1 MAADPTLVKG
11 AYIANAPRVG
21 QWNAVLDGLKDLS
34 KVFETARSANLEL
47 QLAEIKAQGDRRVKG
62 DDWTMRISDHYGKNV
77 NGPLGNQLS
86 IATNDVTFEKD
97 IFVSAEGDAAYQ
109 ANITNFNNQAA
120 ADSATMSSLLGLYDK
135 SVNNEGEG
143 APISNS
149 ATGWDVD
156 YLTERKLAAQYTFK
170 LPNGQAVTKTR
181 GIDDDWFTQNNQ
193 AIVSGEIKMTAKH
206 YGLLKTTL
214 NNNVPGVQWVG
225 ADQVQRDIERTK
237 VDINSRGAIA
247 DLGANSLLAGK
258 EYLSSDPGRMAGGT
272 GKGTNYIAPYIAR
285 EDKRQ
290 DFNESETRQVIDAII
305 HTDIKDYEVR
315 SIVSDVMIGGD
326 KSLIGEWDSE
336 TQTFSK
342 GHLDALLEGQAGM
355 KFEEDLE
362 KALGFTGED
371 ANGEIDTAAEL
382 AALKMAMWKY
392 GQEGQA
398 APIKNGI
405 KDVIKDY
412 LFLYAKNQFIIGA
425 AGSYKSDLGIGEV
438 LAEDAEG
445 EPLFEFID

>member
-1 MAADPTLVKG
+1 MAADPTLVQG
-11 AYIANAPRVG
+11 AYVANAPRVG

-34 KVFETARSANLEL
+34 KVFETARNANLEL
-47 QLAEIKAQGDRRVKG
+47 KLAEIKAQGDRRVRG

-77 NGPLGNQLS
+77 NGPLGDQLS

-97 IFVSAEGDAAYQ
+97 IFISADGDAAYQ

-120 ADSATMSSLLGLYDK
+120 ADSATMSGLLGLYDK
-135 SVNNEGEG
+135 SVVGEGEG

-214 NNNVPGVQWVG
+214 NNNVPGVEWVG
-225 ADQVQRDIERTK
+225 PDQVQRDIERTK
-237 VDINSRGAIA
+237 VDINTRGAIA
-247 DLGANSLLAGK
+247 ELGANNMLAGK
-258 EYLSSDPGRMAGGT
+258 NYLSADPGRMAGDT
-272 GKGTNYIAPYIAR
+272 GKDENYIAPYIAR

-290 DFNESETRQVIDAII
+290 DFNEAETRQNIDAII
-305 HTDIKDYEVR
+305 HTDIQAHEIR
-315 SIVSDVMIGGD
+315 SVVSDPMIGGD
-326 KSLIGEWDSE
+326 MSLIGAWDSQ

-342 GHLDALLEGQAGM
+342 GHLDALLEGQTGM
-355 KFEEDLE
+355 EFEKDLE

-371 ANGEIDTAAEL
+371 ANGEINTPAEL

-392 GQEGQA
+392 GQEGQSA
-398 APIKNGI
+398 DIQEGI

-412 LFLYAKNQFIIGA
+412 LFLYAKNQFIIGS
-425 AGSYKSDLGIGEV
+425 GGTYQPGLGVGEV
-438 LAEDAEG
+438 LAEGAEG

>member
-11 AYIANAPRVG
+11 AYTANAPRVG
-21 QWNAVLDGLKDLS
+21 QWNAVLNGLKDLS

-62 DDWTMRISDHYGKNV
+62 DDWTMKISDHYGKNV
-77 NGPLGNQLS
+77 NGPLGNQLN

-97 IFVSAEGDAAYQ
+97 IFVAADGDAAYQ

-156 YLTERKLAAQYTFK
+156 YLTERKLAAQYAFT
-170 LPNGQAVTKTR
+170 LPDGSVVTKTR

-193 AIVSGEIKMTAKH
+193 AIVNGQIKMTSKH

-214 NNNVPGVQWVG
+214 NKGVPGVEWVG
-225 ADQVQRDIERTK
+225 PEQVQRDIERTK
-237 VDINSRGAIA
+237 VDINTRGAIA
-247 DLGANSLLAGK
+247 ELGANSMPAGK
-258 EYLSSDPGRMAGGT
+258 NYLSADPGRMAGDT
-272 GKGTNYIAPYIAR
+272 GKGANYIPPYIAR

-290 DFNESETRQVIDAII
+290 DFNEAETRQNIDAII
-305 HTDIKDYEVR
+305 HTDIQAHEIR
-315 SIVSDVMIGGD
+315 SVVSDAMIGGD
-326 KSLIGEWDSE
+326 MSLIGAWDSE

-342 GHLDALLEGQAGM
+342 GHLDALLEGQTGM
-355 KFEEDLE
+355 KFENDLE
-362 KALGFTGED
+362 KALGISGDD
-371 ANGEIDTAAEL
+371 ANGEIDTPAEL

-392 GQEGQA
+392 GQEGQSTE
-398 APIKNGI
+398 IQEGI

-412 LFLYAKNQFIIGA
+412 LFLYAKNQFIIGSD
-425 AGSYKSDLGIGEV
+425 GTYKSDLGIGEV